1 MVRDIISNLK
11 ESGSSVLLTGHTGFK
26 GTWMTLLLESLGIEV
41 FGYSLPPTESSL
53 YTRLK
58 RADKIVEVFDDIR
71 NKNNLNAFFSQVKPK
86 YVIHMAA
93 QPLVRVSY
101 EKPIETFEI
110 NVMGTINVIN
120 AANLSDS
127 VDTIGIVTTDKVYQN
142 NNLGRRFVESDP
154 LLGLDPYSASK
165 VAAESVVKSWI
176 NIQKAR
182 GGPKLLSLRA
192 GNVIGGGDLAHDR
205 IIPDL
210 VRGIASNSSVEIRN
224 PLSTRPWQHVLDPLI
239 GYLLGISKV
248 SSGLVLQEN
257 ALNFG
262 PTEPSYSVEQLLIII
277 NENFP
282 GLIKYKLRELEIKG
296 VEESRLLDL
305 DSGLAAKTLGWTPA
319 WSQRQAIIAT
329 LKWWRDTEIGALTAQ
344 KATEGDIEKL
354 IEFHGLKGV

>member
-1 MVRDIISNLK
+1 MVRDLISNLK
-11 ESGSSVLLTGHTGFK
+11 GSGSSVLLTGHTGFK
-26 GTWMTLLLESLGIEV
+26 GTWMTLLLERLGIEV
-41 FGYSLPPTESSL
+41 YGYSLPPDESSL
-53 YTRLK
+53 YSRLN
-58 RADKIVEVFDDIR
+58 RANKIVEVFDDIR
-71 NKNNLNAFFSQVKPK
+71 NVNNLNSFFSRVKPK
-86 YVIHMAA
+86 YVLHMAA

-120 AANLSDS
+120 AANLSGS

-142 NNLGRRFVESDP
+142 NNLGRKFVESDP

-176 NIQKAR
+176 NIQKAE

-210 VRGIASNSSVEIRN
+210 VRGITSDSLVEIRN

-248 SSGLVLQEN
+248 SSGLLLQEN

-262 PTEPSYSVEQLLIII
+262 PSEPSYSVKQLISIID
-277 NENFP
+277 ENFP
-282 GLIKYKLRELEIKG
+282 GLVKHKLRELDPNDVK
-296 VEESRLLDL
+296 ESTMLDL
-305 DSGLAAKTLGWTPA
+305 DSGLATKTLCWTPA

-329 LKWWRDTEIGALTAQ
+329 LEWWRDTEIGELTAQ
-344 KATEGDIEKL
+344 KATERDIEKL
-354 IEFHGLKGV
+354 IEFYGLSGV